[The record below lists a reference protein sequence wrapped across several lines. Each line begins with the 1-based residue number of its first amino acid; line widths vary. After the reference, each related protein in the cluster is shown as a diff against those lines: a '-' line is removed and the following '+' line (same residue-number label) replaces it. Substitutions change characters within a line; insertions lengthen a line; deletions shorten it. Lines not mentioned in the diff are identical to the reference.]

1 MANSDQAVNLLRYNL
16 VSTVLEYFAGSLWT
30 PLQLRPIQTSITS
43 TVSNNTTSTS
53 FVATVLSLSYTAA
66 SIGRNLKFTVSGVG
80 FLATGGNTA
89 QYTILKDGVNIVTTG
104 LQEYTAAAGG
114 TIFPVHF
121 TYMTP
126 AIDNAAH
133 TYAVALKSTG
143 GSSVQF
149 GTGDITTNSFIIE
162 EF

>member
-30 PLQLRPIQTSITS
+30 SIPLRPIQASFTS
-43 TVSNNTTSTS
+43 TASNITTSTS
-53 FVATVLSLSYTAA
+53 FVATVLSLSYTGA

-80 FLATGGNTA
+80 FLATGGNTV
-89 QYTILKDGVNIVTTG
+89 QYTILKDGVNLVG
-104 LQEYTAAAGG
+104 VGMQEYTAAAGG

-121 TYMTP
+121 TYMTTVP
-126 AIDNAAH
+126 DGAAH

-149 GTGDITTNSFIIE
+149 GTGDVTTNSFIIE